1 MSCAPSWTEPEDVPY
16 NIFIFTFGFFIPLI
30 TIIITSAIVLIT
42 VKHTYKNISNMS
54 IKNSAISKQQKV
66 IKMVM
71 ILQIFFISKLLFCQI
86 IVLLSVFLFCWSP
99 YAALSMMGILGQS
112 KNVPLI
118 LTVLPLQLAK
128 SAVIWNPVIY
138 VIMNPMVRNYVDI
151 SKTFL
156 ATKFDPTC
164 LYKR

>member
-42 VKHTYKNISNMS
+42 VRHTYNNISNMS

-71 ILQIFFISKLLFCQI
+71 ILLVFLILKLLFCLDHCSSVSLPI
-86 IVLLSVFLFCWSP
+86 LL
-99 YAALSMMGILGQS
+99 
-112 KNVPLI
+112 VPLCR
-118 LTVLPLQLAK
+118 
-128 SAVIWNPVIY
+128 PVNDGHPRTIKECSSHPHRTSSSVGQECSHLEPCHLCNHESHGKKLRRY
-138 VIMNPMVRNYVDI
+138 
-151 SKTFL
+151 F
-156 ATKFDPTC
+156 
-164 LYKR
+164 